1 MQNKGAIRLFAILM
15 ALACLF
21 YLSFSLITRGVEAD
35 AKQYAQDY
43 ASNKF
48 VTDSAK
54 KFANGDAFKEKIYID
69 SVTISREARY
79 LDSMRNTPVYNIFI
93 KEYSYEDCKENE
105 INLGLDL
112 RGGINVTLEVSVS
125 DIIRAMN
132 DVM

>member
-54 KFANGDAFKEKIYID
+54 KFANGDAFK
-69 SVTISREARY
+69 
-79 LDSMRNTPVYNIFI
+79 
-93 KEYSYEDCKENE
+93 
-105 INLGLDL
+105 
-112 RGGINVTLEVSVS
+112 
-125 DIIRAMN
+125 
-132 DVM
+132 